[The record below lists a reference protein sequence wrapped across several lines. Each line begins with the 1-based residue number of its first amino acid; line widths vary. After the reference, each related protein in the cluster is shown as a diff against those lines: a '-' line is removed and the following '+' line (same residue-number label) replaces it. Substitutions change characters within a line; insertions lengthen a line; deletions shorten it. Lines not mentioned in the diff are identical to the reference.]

1 MKEQNYII
9 SDDCDSLT
17 EGISSKVD
25 LKENGMEGTGQGTVN
40 TLKGNGMIF
49 PPYPTSLPA
58 WKGENISEL
67 RSNPDEETKKY
78 WFLDLNIRKTE
89 NNHNW
94 SVSFSKK

>member
-1 MKEQNYII
+1 M
-9 SDDCDSLT
+9 T
-17 EGISSKVD
+17 
-25 LKENGMEGTGQGTVN
+25 
-40 TLKGNGMIF
+40 F

-67 RSNPDEETKKY
+67 RSNTDEETKKY
-78 WFLDLNIRKTE
+78 WFLDLNTRKTE